1 MSEDTTDKTKSAP
14 DTSDA
19 GNTTEKVRR
28 RHLIRN
34 PWIRIPLKTLMWI
47 LLIVILIPV
56 LLYVPPVQTFVKN
69 IACKVVRNSTGMDV
83 SIDSFRLRW
92 PLDVSLKGVTVLEE
106 SGDTMVNARE
116 VIADVKLMPLL
127 NLDVK
132 INRLSLIDGYYRMV
146 SPDSSMIMKIR
157 AGRLEADSQSSADL
171 RNMRIMLNKASLKDG
186 DVSLFMD
193 VWKKQPTPEDTTA
206 TPFYISAG
214 ELSLENFTFRMGM
227 LPTIDTLVFN
237 TRSLI
242 LKKGVIDLEANSVT
256 AGYLG
261 AAGGDV
267 TYLTPTAE
275 YIATHPAPVDTISAP
290 TPPMVIRGDSVDL
303 SGFSAL
309 YAVKDATPLPGFDPS
324 YIQADSIYISVS
336 NFYNAATTLRLP
348 IASMR
353 AKERSGLDVRSAN
366 GLIALDETGI
376 SLDGFTVV
384 TPWTSLSATASIPFA
399 LMEMKPEAPLNID
412 AFGWIGMPDVE
423 AFMPDLITYTSKIP
437 GRTPLDFSLKTEGT
451 LSDAKIPKLSVSMP
465 GIFGL
470 NAEGYAANAL
480 DIKKMRAY
488 LDFDGAVTNP
498 GVIDNI
504 MGDMG
509 FKMPSLKLKGN
520 ASADHETYATNFSL
534 LTSAGDVAADGK
546 VSLTAESYKARVDVR
561 NLDVAHFA
569 PTAGVGAVT
578 ARLQAEGA
586 GFNPERP
593 RTHTDI
599 RLDISS
605 VRWQRQLLKDIRA
618 ELQLN
623 KGVFTL
629 DAVSDNPAARLNISG
644 HGTIDEDLYTFDV
657 DANLRHLDLQA
668 IGLSETP
675 NAGNAVIHIAGNA
688 SPAKWNYAV
697 GMEASDINWTLDN
710 QTLAFPGDIA
720 LRFDSDPVSVNA
732 SLDALLT
739 TLSFKSDTGLKDLI
753 SRFTATGD
761 TVTRQLKDKFINIEG
776 IQRQLPPFTLA
787 FDASGRGTL
796 GRYLNT
802 IGFTADTIH
811 AVIANDSILSGG
823 ISTLAVGNASMRA
836 DTLTF
841 KMHQKGDHLLYL
853 AHMGNR
859 PNNPLAEFADVNL
872 GGYIGTDRVNILMS
886 QKNQK
891 GKTGYKLGLT
901 ASYADSVATVRFNP
915 LKATIA
921 YFPWEINDGNFVS
934 YNIINHRVEA
944 DLSAKSHE
952 SSILLQT
959 VKDQYGSDA
968 LHVALDNIKVQDFL
982 GMVLNAPPVTA
993 SVNADLNVGYAK
1005 GWLKGNGDISV
1016 SDLYYE
1022 KTRVGNF
1029 DLGLRGGLNND
1040 GTTAAAATLKIDG
1053 HESLMAKALLKPDSA
1068 GVLTPANASLQ
1079 LKRFPLQ
1086 VGNAFL
1092 GKDVARLSG
1101 YLNGK
1106 MSLGGSFTAPI
1117 LNGNVGFDSVGV
1129 YIPMMGQWLEFD
1141 NDSISVAD
1149 NVLNFDRFNIWGAN
1163 DNPLLIDG
1171 TVDARRLSAIALD
1184 LSMKSKNFQLVGS
1197 KKSGGNDIYGKLFLD
1212 LDATARGQLDHFSVN
1227 AKVNVLNSTD
1237 ITYSVP
1243 QTTAQLTQ
1251 MSDAGNVVKFV
1262 NFNDTTKVLATDTI
1276 APVMSMRIVAALS
1289 IEPGTRV
1296 HVDIPGTLAT
1306 GNGKVDIQPN
1316 GTLNYF
1322 QNYMGDMRLNGQL
1335 NIPEGDVEYSLPIR
1349 SLHLSLQ
1356 PTSYVRWSGDL
1367 MNPQLNIA
1375 AVDEMKTNL
1384 LENGNSRFVN
1394 FLITLNVANTLS
1406 APKIT
1411 FDLSTNDDMSIQN
1424 DLLSMSADQRSMAAI
1439 NLLLTGQYSGQGVRT
1454 ASSDLAQ
1461 GMLFGMV
1468 TSSINNLLASKVKF
1482 VNLSLGVDQYDKT
1495 VNGESSSSMSY
1506 SYTMSKSLFND
1517 RFKIS
1522 VGGNYTTDASADEN
1536 FSENLIS
1543 DISFEYIL
1551 RQNETMTL
1559 LARLFRH
1566 TGFESI
1572 LEGEITETGVGLV
1585 MKRRLN
1591 NLFNLFNF
1599 LPQRFRRDDDDDT
1612 DQDAAV
1618 SKEPAKE
1625 PEQATDGNGTA
1636 GSDTGET
1643 TNN

>member
-1 MSEDTTDKTKSAP
+1 MSEDTTDNTKSAP
-14 DTSDA
+14 DTGSG
-19 GNTTEKVRR
+19 GNRPEKAPR
-28 RHLIRN
+28 RHLIHN
-34 PWIRIPLKTLMWI
+34 PWIRIPLKALMWI
-47 LLIVILIPV
+47 LLIIILIPV

-83 SIDSFRLRW
+83 SIDTFRLRW
-92 PLDVSLKGVTVLEE
+92 PLDVSLKRVTVLEE

-116 VIADVKLMPLL
+116 VIADVRLAPLL
-127 NLDVK
+127 KLDVR

-157 AGRLEADSQSSADL
+157 AGHLEANSGSSADL
-171 RNMRIMLNKASLKDG
+171 RNMRILLDKAYLKDG

-193 VWKKQPTPEDTTA
+193 VWKKKPTPEDTTS

-214 ELSLENFTFRMGM
+214 ELALENFTFRMGM
-227 LPTIDTLVFN
+227 LPTIDTLVFS
-237 TRSLI
+237 TRNLI
-242 LKKGVIDLEANSVT
+242 LKRGVIDLASNSVT

-275 YIATHPAPVDTISAP
+275 YIATHPAPADTLSADA
-290 TPPMVIRGDSVDL
+290 PPMVIRGDSVDL

-324 YIQADSIYISVS
+324 YIEADSIHISVS
-336 NFYNAATTLRLP
+336 DFYNAATTLRLP

-353 AKERSGLDVRSAN
+353 ARERSGIDVRSAK
-366 GLIALDETGI
+366 GLIALDENGI
-376 SLDGFTVV
+376 SLDNFTAV

-399 LMEMKPEAPLNID
+399 LMEMKPEAPLAIE
-412 AFGWIGMPDVE
+412 ASGWIGMPDAE
-423 AFMPDLITYTSKIP
+423 AFMPDLISYTSKIP
-437 GRTPLDFSLKTEGT
+437 SRTPLDFTLKTEGT
-451 LSDAKIPKLSVSMP
+451 LSDASIPRFGLSMP
-465 GIFGL
+465 GIFSL
-470 NAEGYAANAL
+470 NAKGHAANAL
-480 DIKKMRAY
+480 DFKKMLGY

-498 GVIDNI
+498 GIIDNI
-504 MGDMG
+504 MGDTG
-509 FKMPSLKLKGN
+509 FKMPSLSLKGH
-520 ASADHETYATNFSL
+520 ASADNQTYAANFAL

-546 VSLTAESYKARVDVR
+546 VSLTSESYNADVDIR

-569 PTAGVGAVT
+569 PTTGVGAVS
-578 ARLQAEGA
+578 ARLKAQGA

-599 RLDISS
+599 RLDIASA
-605 VRWQRQLLKDIRA
+605 RWQRQLLKDIRA
-618 ELQLN
+618 DIQLN
-623 KGVFTL
+623 NGVFTI
-629 DAVSDNPAARLNISG
+629 DAFSDNPAVRLNLTG

-657 DANLRHLDLQA
+657 DADLRHIDLQA
-668 IGLSETP
+668 VGLSETP
-675 NAGNAVIHIAGNA
+675 NAGNALIHVAGNA
-688 SPAKWNYAV
+688 SPAKWTYAV
-697 GMEASDINWTLDN
+697 GMEVSDVNWTLDN
-710 QTLAFPGDIA
+710 QTLSIPGDIA
-720 LRFDSDPVSVNA
+720 LRFDSDPVSVKA
-732 SLDALLT
+732 SADALLT
-739 TLSFKSDTGLKDLI
+739 TLSFRSPTGLKELI
-753 SRFTATGD
+753 SRFTVTGD
-761 TVTRQLKDKFINIEG
+761 TLTRQLKEKLINIEG
-776 IQRQLPPFTLA
+776 IQAQLPPFSLA
-787 FDASGRGTL
+787 FDASGRGAL

-811 AVIANDSILSGG
+811 AVFANDSILSGALSSRG
-823 ISTLAVGNASMRA
+823 LGNASMRA

-841 KMHQKGDHLLYL
+841 RMRQQGEHLNYM

-859 PNNPLAEFADVNL
+859 PGNPIAEFADVNL
-872 GGYIGTDRVNILMS
+872 GGYIGTDRINILLS
-886 QKNQK
+886 QRNQK
-891 GKTGYKLGLT
+891 GKKGYELGLT

-915 LKATIA
+915 LDATIA
-921 YFPWEINDGNFVS
+921 YFPWQINDGNYVS
-934 YNIINHRVEA
+934 YNIVNHHMEA

-959 VKDQYGSDA
+959 VKDQYGSEA
-968 LHVALDNIKVQDFL
+968 LHVALDNIHVQDFL
-982 GMVLNAPPVTA
+982 GMILNAPPVRA

-1005 GWLKGNGDISV
+1005 GWLKGTGDISV
-1016 SDLYYE
+1016 TDLYYE

-1029 DLGLRGGLNND
+1029 DLGMRGGLNND
-1040 GTTAAAATLKIDG
+1040 GTTAAVATLKIDG
-1053 HESLMAKALLKPDSA
+1053 HESLMARALLRPDST
-1068 GVLTPANASLQ
+1068 GVLNPENAGLV

-1086 VGNAFL
+1086 VANAFL

-1106 MSLGGSFTAPI
+1106 MALKGSFTNPE

-1129 YIPMMGQWLEFD
+1129 YIPMMGQWLRFD
-1141 NDSISVAD
+1141 NDSISVRE

-1163 DNPLLIDG
+1163 SNPLLIDG
-1171 TVDARRLSAIALD
+1171 TVDARRLSAIMLD
-1184 LSMKSKNFQLVGS
+1184 LSMRGKNFQLVGS

-1212 LDATARGQLDHFSVN
+1212 LDATARGQLDHVSVN

-1262 NFNDTTKVLATDTI
+1262 NFNDTTKVISPDTV
-1276 APVMSMRIVAALS
+1276 APGMAMRIVAALS

-1335 NIPEGDVEYSLPIR
+1335 NVPEGDIDYSVTVR
-1349 SLHLSLQ
+1349 SLHLSLL
-1356 PTSYVRWSGDL
+1356 PTSYVRWRGEL
-1367 MNPQLNIA
+1367 MNPQLNIS
-1375 AVDEMKTNL
+1375 AVDELKTNL
-1384 LENGNSRFVN
+1384 LDNGNSRFVN
-1394 FLITLNVANTLS
+1394 FLVTLNVENTLS
-1406 APKIT
+1406 SPKIS
-1411 FDLSTNDDMSIQN
+1411 FDLSTNDDMTIQN
-1424 DLLSMSADQRSMAAI
+1424 DLMSMTADQRSMAAI

-1461 GMLFGMV
+1461 GMLFNMV

-1495 VNGESSSSMSY
+1495 VNGESSTSMSY
-1506 SYTMSKSLFND
+1506 SYTMSKSLFNN

-1522 VGGNYTTDASADEN
+1522 VGGNYTTDASAEEN

-1551 RQNETMTL
+1551 RQSETMTL

-1591 NLFNLFNF
+1591 SLLNLFNF
-1599 LPQRFRRDDDDDT
+1599 LPQRFRRDS
-1612 DQDAAV
+1612 DQESAAP
-1618 SKEPAKE
+1618 KDPAKE
-1625 PEQATDGNGTA
+1625 PEPAPDETGQAGDPSGKTP
-1636 GSDTGET
+1636 
-1643 TNN
+1643 NN

>member
-14 DTSDA
+14 DNGA
-19 GNTTEKVRR
+19 PGNAPVKKTR

-47 LLIVILIPV
+47 LLVIILIPV

-116 VIADVKLMPLL
+116 LIADVKLAPLL
-127 NLDVK
+127 KLDVR
-132 INRLSLIDGYYRMV
+132 INRLSLLDGYYRMV

-157 AGRLEADSQSSADL
+157 AGHLEADSKSSADL
-171 RNMRIMLNKASLKDG
+171 RNMRILLNKATLKDG

-214 ELSLENFTFRMGM
+214 ELALENFTFRMGM

-237 TRSLI
+237 TRSLT
-242 LKKGVIDLEANSVT
+242 LKKGVIDLSANTVT

-261 AAGGDV
+261 AAGGNV
-267 TYLTPTAE
+267 TYLTPTPE
-275 YIATHPAPVDTISAP
+275 YIATHPAPVDTVSAP
-290 TPPMVIRGDSVDL
+290 TPPMVIRGDSVSL

-324 YIQADSIYISVS
+324 YIQADSINIAVS

-348 IASMR
+348 IASMQ
-353 AKERSGLDVRSAN
+353 AKERSGLDVREAK
-366 GLIALDETGI
+366 GLIALDENGI
-376 SLDGFTVV
+376 SLDNFNLL

-399 LMEMKPEAPLNID
+399 LMEMKPEAPLNIE
-412 AFGWIGMPDVE
+412 ASGWIGLPDAE

-437 GRTPLDFSLKTEGT
+437 ARTPLDLSLKTEGT
-451 LSDAKIPKLSVSMP
+451 LSNARIPTLSLSMP
-465 GIFGL
+465 GIFAL
-470 NAEGYAANAL
+470 NANGYAADAL
-480 DIKKMRAY
+480 DMKKMKAY
-488 LDFDGAVTNP
+488 LDFDGSVSNP
-498 GVIDNI
+498 GIIDNI

-509 FKMPSLKLKGN
+509 FKMPSLSLKGN
-520 ASADHETYATNFSL
+520 ASADHETYATNFTL

-546 VSLTAESYKARVDVR
+546 VSLTAESYKAKVNVR

-569 PTAGVGAVT
+569 PATGVGAVT
-578 ARLQAEGA
+578 ASLRAEGA

-599 RLDISS
+599 HLDIASL
-605 VRWQRQLLKDIRA
+605 RWQRQLLKDIKA

-629 DAVSDNPAARLNISG
+629 DAVSDNPAVSLNLSG

-657 DANLRHLDLQA
+657 DADLRHIDLQA

-675 NAGNAVIHIAGNA
+675 NGGNALIHVAGNA

-697 GMEASDINWTLDN
+697 GMEASDINWILGN
-710 QTLAFPGDIA
+710 QTLSFPGDIA
-720 LRFDSDPVSVNA
+720 LRFDSDPVSVKAN
-732 SLDALLT
+732 LDAMLT
-739 TLSFKSDTGLKDLI
+739 NLSFTSSTGLKDLI
-753 SRFTATGD
+753 DRFAVTGD
-761 TVTRQLKDKFINIEG
+761 TVTHQLKNKLINIEG
-776 IQRQLPPFTLA
+776 IQRQLPPFLLT
-787 FDASGRGTL
+787 FDASGKGAL

-802 IGFTADTIH
+802 IGYTADTIH
-811 AVIANDSILSGG
+811 ARIGNDSILHGG
-823 ISTLAVGNASMRA
+823 ISTLGVGNASMRA

-841 KMHQKGDHLLYL
+841 GLRQTGDKLFYR

-859 PNNPLAEFADVNL
+859 PNNPIAEFADVNL
-872 GGYIGTDRVNILMS
+872 GGYVGTDRVNILVS
-886 QKNQK
+886 QRNQK
-891 GKTGYKLGLT
+891 GKKGYELGLT

-915 LKATIA
+915 LDATIA
-921 YFPWEINDGNFVS
+921 YFPWEFNEGNFVS
-934 YNIINHRVEA
+934 YNIINNHIEA

-968 LHVALDNIKVQDFL
+968 LHAKLENIKVQDFL
-982 GMVLNAPPVTA
+982 GMMLNPPPVTA

-1005 GWLKGNGDISV
+1005 GWLKGIGDISV
-1016 SDLYYE
+1016 TDLYYD
-1022 KTRVGNF
+1022 KARVGNF
-1029 DLGLRGGLNND
+1029 DLGMRGGLNND
-1040 GTTAAAATLKIDG
+1040 GTTAAVATLKVDG
-1053 HESLMAKALLKPDSA
+1053 RESLMAKTLLRPDST
-1068 GVLTPANASLQ
+1068 GTLTPENATLS

-1086 VGNAFL
+1086 VANAFL
-1092 GKDVARLSG
+1092 GRDVARLSG

-1106 MSLGGSFTAPI
+1106 MSLGGSFTAPV

-1129 YIPMMGQWLEFD
+1129 YVPMMAQWLEFD
-1141 NDSISVAD
+1141 NDSISVTD

-1171 TVDARRLSAIALD
+1171 TVDARHLSAIMLD
-1184 LSMKSKNFQLVGS
+1184 LSMNADNFQLVGS

-1212 LDATARGQLDHFSVN
+1212 LDATAKGQLDHFSIN

-1237 ITYSVP
+1237 ITYSIP

-1251 MSDAGNVVKFV
+1251 MTDGGNVVKFV

-1276 APVMSMRIVAALS
+1276 APVMAMRIVAALS

-1306 GNGKVDIQPN
+1306 GNGKVDIEPN

-1335 NIPEGDVEYSLPIR
+1335 NIPAGDAEYSLPIR

-1356 PTSYVRWSGDL
+1356 PSSYVRWSGDI

-1375 AVDEMKTNL
+1375 AVDELKTNL

-1394 FLITLNVANTLS
+1394 FLVTLNVANTLS
-1406 APKIT
+1406 APKIS

-1424 DLLSMSADQRSMAAI
+1424 DLMSMSADQRSMAAI

-1461 GMLFGMV
+1461 GMLFSMV
-1468 TSSINNLLASKVKF
+1468 TSSINNLLANKVKF

-1551 RQNETMTL
+1551 RQNENMTL

-1566 TGFESI
+1566 TGYESI

-1585 MKRRLN
+1585 MKRRLS

-1599 LPQRFRRDDDDDT
+1599 LPQRFRRES
-1612 DQDAAV
+1612 DAD
-1618 SKEPAKE
+1618 S
-1625 PEQATDGNGTA
+1625 DGKGKN
-1636 GSDTGET
+1636 SDEKGENSDEKT
-1643 TNN
+1643 ENNN